1 MLQAKEAN
9 TDAVKK
15 ELKREREN
23 DTLRN
28 PRRSKRAQPTAGSVY
43 LELNDDDTFTQIVV
57 ANPQITQES
66 DVIALD

>member
-23 DTLRN
+23 DTLGN
-28 PRRSKRAQPTAGSVY
+28 SRRSKRAQPTAGSVY

-57 ANPQITQES
+57 ANPRITQEP